1 MLNINTPKNTDAKY
15 LERYRA
21 YRAKICNVLESLHS
35 PSRMMFIIGTCDI
48 LEYIKSVKTM
58 CESCLQ
64 HKSYIKY
71 GIKVEYLGYKYNKSR
86 FCMYCQYHVLNN
98 KERKNEVGKIFCNDV
113 ANIIN
118 SYDYREL
125 YLDDEHL
132 DYLRSCH
139 FHKKS
144 IQ

>member
-1 MLNINTPKNTDAKY
+1 MLNTPKNTDVKY
-15 LERYRA
+15 LERYHK
-21 YRAKICNVLESLHS
+21 YRLKMLDAMTAIEKPYMS
-35 PSRMMFIIGTCDI
+35 MFLIGTQNI
-48 LEYIKSVKTM
+48 VEYILKQKTM

-64 HKSYIKY
+64 HKSYLQY
-71 GIKVEYLGYKYNKSR
+71 GDRVEYLGYKYNKEK
-86 FCMYCQYHVLNN
+86 FCRYCKKNVLNN

-139 FHKKS
+139 FNKKS